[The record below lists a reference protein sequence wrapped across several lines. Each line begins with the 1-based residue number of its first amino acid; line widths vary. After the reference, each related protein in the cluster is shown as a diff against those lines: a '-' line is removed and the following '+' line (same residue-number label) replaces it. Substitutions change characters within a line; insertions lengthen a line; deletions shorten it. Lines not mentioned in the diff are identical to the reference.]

1 MSRESITETFS
12 DSDLRELLEYSKELL
27 LTVDKIIE
35 VTPIPRMPSSKQ
47 RSLRLLFMDAR
58 TASYDIC
65 SLAESLSSN
74 DSHHFSRA
82 IEYSMRFIWEKT
94 IDYFYIFEV
103 DDPIAN
109 PVAQRYLDFLDVV
122 NTNDSD
128 DRKER
133 HRAFK
138 QKYGNPGSDHW
149 SGKTR
154 EDKVTQGLNKQSKEH
169 WAQVSNVRYL
179 FGYLNEQV
187 HGNILI
193 GLYWD
198 FDKHG
203 KFEYVYRGQ
212 VVAGLLS
219 IWIFYTLSEAYCRF
233 TGRRS
238 EVGQFESYK
247 SHVKPIFL
255 RNRQK
260 ETTQ

>member
-1 MSRESITETFS
+1 MSREDITEMFS
-12 DSDLRELLEYSKELL
+12 DSDLRILLEYSKELL

-35 VTPIPRMPSSKQ
+35 VTPIPRRSSSKQ
-47 RSLRLLFMDAR
+47 RALRLLFMDAR

-65 SLAESLSSN
+65 SLAESLLDN
-74 DSHHFSRA
+74 DSHHCSRA
-82 IEYSMRFIWEKT
+82 IEYSMRFIWEKA

-138 QKYGNPGSDHW
+138 RKYGNPGSDHW
-149 SGKTR
+149 SGRTR

-193 GLYWD
+193 GFYWD
-198 FDKHG
+198 FEKHG
-203 KFEYVYRGQ
+203 RFEGTS
-212 VVAGLLS
+212 LTIPML
-219 IWIFYTLSEAYCRF
+219 
-233 TGRRS
+233 
-238 EVGQFESYK
+238 
-247 SHVKPIFL
+247 
-255 RNRQK
+255 
-260 ETTQ
+260 